1 MRTLMSAALMI
12 TAMLPLSVL
21 AAEDD
26 GLHVLQKDAIVWK
39 PYPGVSGVEMT
50 VLAGDP
56 GAVGL
61 YVIRAR
67 FKPGTFTR
75 PHYHGE
81 ARHIS
86 VLSGTWW
93 GGHGATFAPETT
105 IPIRAGGF
113 VTHPAGMIHYD
124 GARDEEV
131 IVEITGIG
139 PTSTHFVTPPAGRGI
154 LELPGPRKD
163 APLK

>member
-1 MRTLMSAALMI
+1 MRTLMTTMLTI
-12 TAMLPLSVL
+12 VAMLPLHSV
-21 AAEDD
+21 AADDD
-26 GLHVLQKDAIVWK
+26 GLHVLQADTVDWK
-39 PYPGVSGVEMT
+39 PYPGVSGVEMA

-56 GAVGL
+56 GAAGL

-67 FKPGTFTR
+67 FQPGIFTR
-75 PHYHGE
+75 PHSHGE
-81 ARHIS
+81 ARHIT

-93 GGHGATFAPETT
+93 GGHGATFAPEST

-131 IVEITGIG
+131 VVEITGIG
-139 PTSTHFVTPPAGRGI
+139 PTSTRFVTPPAGR
-154 LELPGPRKD
+154 
-163 APLK
+163 

>member
-1 MRTLMSAALMI
+1 MRTLTFALLSIVAMS
-12 TAMLPLSVL
+12 PLHVVV
-21 AAEDD
+21 AEDD
-26 GLHVLQKDAIVWK
+26 ALHVLQPEAIAWK
-39 PYPGVSGVEMT
+39 PYPGVTGVEMA

-56 GAVGL
+56 GAAGL

-67 FKPGTFTR
+67 FQPGTFTR

-81 ARHIS
+81 ARHIT

-93 GGHGATFAPETT
+93 GGHGATFAPESTM
-105 IPIRAGGF
+105 PIRAGGF

-139 PTSTHFVTPPAGRGI
+139 PTSTHFVTPPSGR
-154 LELPGPRKD
+154 
-163 APLK
+163 

>member
-1 MRTLMSAALMI
+1 MRALTSAVLSIA
-12 TAMLPLSVL
+12 AMLSLPAV
-21 AAEDD
+21 AAEEDA
-26 GLHVLQKDAIVWK
+26 LHVRQAEAIDWK
-39 PYPGVSGVEMT
+39 PYPGVAGVEMA

-56 GAVGL
+56 HAVGL

-67 FKPGTFTR
+67 FQPGTFTR
-75 PHYHGE
+75 PHHHGE
-81 ARHIS
+81 ARYIT

-93 GGHGATFAPETT
+93 GGHGATFAPESTM
-105 IPIRAGGF
+105 PIRAGGF

-139 PTSTHFVTPPAGRGI
+139 PTSTHFITPPADR
-154 LELPGPRKD
+154 
-163 APLK
+163 